1 MLRPG
6 KSVTTR
12 CPFVSEQRRRD
23 ILLGLAT
30 RAAALPLL
38 EAGADESFA
47 SAGNPPAQH
56 AKDYKDSKDQK
67 DFKDGKD
74 GKDAKE
80 YKDGKDQKD
89 FKDGKD
95 GKDAKEYKDGK
106 DQKDFKDGK
115 DSFDGHSGAEGRAEL
130 EALTVAAQADPVSRA
145 TQFFEPESLN
155 PFSSKSAV
163 LLTRSPII

>member
-95 GKDAKEYKDGK
+95 
-106 DQKDFKDGK
+106 
-115 DSFDGHSGAEGRAEL
+115 SFDGHSGAEGRAEL